1 MTPLI
6 IAVLLGLTGA
16 LVVAYPLLGLMRE
29 QAASAEAVSQGS
41 LSEVAEREQQARQA
55 LREVELDY
63 TLGNLDPGDYDA
75 LRGRYERRAL
85 AALRTR
91 YQREQELDA
100 LIERQLDAL
109 RADRRGPERP
119 VEPSAPRQAATPAAP
134 KPASPKP
141 ADSKP
146 GARRSA
152 PAPRVT
158 RRVAPRDRRANN
170 RKGDA

>member
-6 IAVLLGLTGA
+6 IAALLGLSGA
-16 LVVAYPLLGLMRE
+16 LIVAYPLLGLTRE
-29 QAASAEAVSQGS
+29 QSETAAPGG
-41 LSEVAEREQQARQA
+41 LGEVAERERQARQA

-63 TLGNLDPGDYDA
+63 TLGNLDSGDYDA

-109 RADRRGPERP
+109 RAGMRDPQRLAEA
-119 VEPSAPRQAATPAAP
+119 SAPEAASKASTPAAP
-134 KPASPKP
+134 KPSTTHPAST
-141 ADSKP
+141 
-146 GARRSA
+146 
-152 PAPRVT
+152 PRAM
-158 RRVAPRDRRANN
+158 RRVAPRDRRARD
-170 RKGDA
+170 RKGGA

>member
-6 IAVLLGLTGA
+6 IAALLGLTAA
-16 LVVAYPLLGLMRE
+16 LIVAYPLLGLTRGQPE
-29 QAASAEAVSQGS
+29 ASAPGGLDEI
-41 LSEVAEREQQARQA
+41 AERERMARQT

-63 TLGNLDPGDYDA
+63 TLGNLESGDYDA

-109 RADRRGPERP
+109 RTPRRAPERQ
-119 VEPSAPRQAATPAAP
+119 VEASAPVTASQAAKP
-134 KPASPKP
+134 KPAAVRP
-141 ADSKP
+141 ADAST
-146 GARRSA
+146 A
-152 PAPRVT
+152 APRAT
-158 RRVAPRDRRANN
+158 RRVSPRDRRA
-170 RKGDA
+170 RDKKGGQ

>member
-6 IAVLLGLTGA
+6 IAALLGLTAA
-16 LVVAYPLLGLMRE
+16 LIVAYPLLGLAGGQAETRE
-29 QAASAEAVSQGS
+29 TSAPSG
-41 LSEVAEREQQARQA
+41 LSEVAERERQARQA

-63 TLGNLDPGDYDA
+63 TLGNLDSGDYDA

-109 RADRRGPERP
+109 RAGKPSLER
-119 VEPSAPRQAATPAAP
+119 SADVSASATSTETATA
-134 KPASPKP
+134 KPAKLAS
-141 ADSKP
+141 SKTV
-146 GARRSA
+146 ATRA
-152 PAPRVT
+152 AAAPRVV
-158 RRVAPRDRRANN
+158 RRAAPRDRRAPDK
-170 RKGDA
+170 KGGA